1 MTKYLKIGLI
11 CMVAATVLMP
21 VAFVLKDNYVP
32 ISIAVI
38 TGSMI
43 LEVIGLIF
51 VVVSLLKKRKER
63 QRLS

>member
-1 MTKYLKIGLI
+1 
-11 CMVAATVLMP
+11 MVAATVLMP